1 MIKFF
6 KQNYK
11 NSNGFTLVETLVAVA
26 IFSVALVALLTS
38 LGRGIAD
45 ISYAKNKTTAEYLA
59 QEGIEYIRN
68 MRDTYVLYNVGGA
81 QVGWDTFR
89 AKVGATNDT
98 ICARAN
104 KYGCYLPD
112 LDFNNSSAITNITP
126 TDCGAPC
133 LYLRYNPANGAYNYS
148 AGLNSIFSRKIV
160 VTQTNTNE
168 LKILSTVSWT
178 QGSGSKSTTLSES
191 LFNWVE

>member
-68 MRDTYVLYNVGGA
+68 MRDTYVLYSATA
-81 QVGWDTFR
+81 QTGWNTFN
-89 AKVGATNDT
+89 TNITKAGVLCQNAD
-98 ICARAN
+98 
-104 KYGCYLPD
+104 GCYFGD
-112 LDFNNSSAITNITP
+112 LNFTSSSAITNIP
-126 TDCGAPC
+126 MAFCPSGVCPA
-133 LYLRYNPANGAYNYS
+133 LRYDTNSGKYNYS
-148 AGLNSIFSRKIV
+148 SGLNSIFSRKIKI
-160 VTQTNTNE
+160 TQTNTNE